1 MDGFKW
7 VLMKQ
12 NARPRNCRK
21 LLEGETYYLPTEI
34 ADRLIEIGWA
44 EETTEPVPDE
54 PAAVSPR
61 KAPQPGSP
69 LSTWW
74 SNSRS

>member
-21 LLEGETYYLPTEI
+21 LLEGETYEK
-34 ADRLIEIGWA
+34 R
-44 EETTEPVPDE
+44 
-54 PAAVSPR
+54 R
-61 KAPQPGSP
+61 
-69 LSTWW
+69 
-74 SNSRS
+74 